1 MCAVGVSHVQMATY
15 LVERVVVDS
24 IYHFLSSLMNYGS
37 SLSGAVSDHELV
49 SSEVDPPVLPLEVE
63 AHALAASREKALTM
77 SVDRRLLLQACAVEV
92 ERYCDRMFWPGTAGA
107 SRVSTAEIIVH
118 SPTYSVSYCPLYQDV
133 SGVAAALT
141 SLRRWHGEAWGVL
154 SAPDDYRILPSAR
167 VRVYQ
172 SGQYEIVSSL
182 TAPATAP
189 PSAIE
194 ALARL
199 WAYRETLRPGD
210 LTDVGGEQQ
219 VLAGGMMKSGAA
231 EALRGVRWR
240 VTV

>member
-1 MCAVGVSHVQMATY
+1 
-15 LVERVVVDS
+15 
-24 IYHFLSSLMNYGS
+24 MNYGS

-49 SSEVDPPVLPLEVE
+49 SSEVDPPVLPVEVE
-63 AHALAASREKALTM
+63 AQALAASREKALTM

-107 SRVSTAEIIVH
+107 ARVSTAVVIVR

-141 SLRRWHGEAWGVL
+141 SVKRWEDQAWVTL
-154 SAPDDYRILPSAR
+154 AASDDYRTLPGSR
-167 VRVYQ
+167 IVVGR

>member
-1 MCAVGVSHVQMATY
+1 MSY
-15 LVERVVVDS
+15 SR
-24 IYHFLSSLMNYGS
+24 

-49 SSEVDPPVLPLEVE
+49 SIEVDPPVLPPEVE
-63 AHALAASREKALTM
+63 AQSLAARRGKALSQNTA
-77 SVDRRLLLQACAVEV
+77 RLLLLQACAVEV
-92 ERYCDRMFWPGTAGA
+92 ERYCDRMFWPGPAGA
-107 SRVSTAEIIVH
+107 ARVSTSVVIVQ
-118 SPTYSVSYCPLYQDV
+118 SCSYSVSYCPLYPDV

-141 SLRRWHGEAWGVL
+141 SLRLWEDDAQAWVTL
-154 SAPDDYRILPSAR
+154 SAPDDYRLLPGSR
-167 VRVYQ
+167 FIVGR

-182 TAPATAP
+182 TVTAAAP

-194 ALARL
+194 AIARL
-199 WAYRETLRPGD
+199 WAYRDTMRPGD
-210 LTDVGGEQQ
+210 LSEVAGEQQ